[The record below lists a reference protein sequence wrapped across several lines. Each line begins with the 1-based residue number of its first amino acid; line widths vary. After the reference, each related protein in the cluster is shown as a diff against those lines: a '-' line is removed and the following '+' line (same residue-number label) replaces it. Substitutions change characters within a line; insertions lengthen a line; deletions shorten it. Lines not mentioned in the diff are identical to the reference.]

1 MDNKPTI
8 GGDDHRPPVSNF
20 IRDII
25 DADLASGKHTK
36 IITRFPPEPNGYLH
50 IGHAKSI
57 CLNFGIARDYNG
69 ICHLRFDD
77 TNPEKE
83 ETEYIEAIKE
93 DIHWLGFDW
102 KDKLF
107 FASDYFDQLYEYAE
121 LLITDGKAFVCDL
134 SGDDMRRYRGTLT
147 ETGVNSPFRERSIEE
162 NLDLFRR
169 MKAGE
174 FPDGAKSL
182 RAKIDMSS
190 PNINMRDPVIY
201 RIKKDAHHPRTGDK
215 WCIYPMYDYTHCIS
229 DALEGITHSLCT
241 LEFEDHRPLYDWF
254 LDQLPV
260 PCHPRQIEFAR
271 LNLTY
276 TVMSKRWLLN
286 LVTNG
291 FVTGWDDP
299 NLPTLAGMRR
309 RGFPPLALRTFQDKI
324 GMAKATSTVDFELLN
339 YCVREELNRTAQR
352 VMVVLNP
359 LEIEITNYP
368 DDKVEYLDAE
378 NNPED
383 TTSGNR
389 SIAFSRKLYI
399 ERDDFAETAPK
410 GWFRF
415 APGAEVRLKHAYY
428 VRCNEV
434 VKDENGQVVRLLCT
448 YDPDSKGGWTSDG
461 RKVKGTSHWVSASHA
476 VSAEVRIY
484 EQLFSAINP
493 MDLKEGQQWTD
504 NLNPHARQTLTG
516 CMAELSV
523 RDVKIGD
530 KLQFLRQGYFCADYD
545 HTPEKPVFNKIV
557 GLKDSYKV

>member
-1 MDNKPTI
+1 MDNKDTNPET
-8 GGDDHRPPVSNF
+8 HPSNF

-36 IITRFPPEPNGYLH
+36 IVTRFPPEPNGYLH

-57 CLNFGIARDYNG
+57 CLNFGIARDYGG

-102 KDKLF
+102 QDKLF

-121 LLITDGKAFVCDL
+121 LLIKDGKAFVCDL
-134 SGDDMRRYRGTLT
+134 SFEDMRKYRGTLT
-147 ETGVNSPFRERSIEE
+147 EPGVNSPFRDRSIDE

-182 RAKIDMSS
+182 RAKIDMTS

-201 RIKKDAHHPRTGDK
+201 RIKQHAHHPRTGNK

-229 DALEGITHSLCT
+229 DAIEGITHSLCT

-260 PCHPRQIEFAR
+260 TCHPRQIEFAR

-286 LVTNG
+286 LVTSDR
-291 FVTGWDDP
+291 VTGWDDP

-309 RGFPPLALRTFQDKI
+309 RGFPPVALCSFQEKI
-324 GMAKATSTVDFELLN
+324 GMAKAASMVDFELLN
-339 YCVREELNRTAQR
+339 YCVREELNRTARR
-352 VMVVLNP
+352 VMVVLDP

-368 DDKVEYLDAE
+368 EDQVEFLDAE

-383 TTSGNR
+383 PASGKR
-389 SIAFSRKLYI
+389 SIAFSRHLYI
-399 ERDDFAETAPK
+399 ECDDFAETAPK

-415 APGAEVRLKHAYY
+415 TLGAEVRLKHAYY
-428 VRCNEV
+428 VRCDEV
-434 VKDENGQVVRLLCT
+434 VKDENGKVVRLLCT
-448 YDPDSKGGWTSDG
+448 YDPASKGGWTSDG
-461 RKVKGTSHWVSASHA
+461 RKVKGTSHWVSAAHA
-476 VSAEVRIY
+476 VPVEVRIY
-484 EQLFSAINP
+484 EQLFSTINP
-493 MDLKEGQQWTD
+493 MDLQDGQVWTD
-504 NLNPHARQTLTG
+504 NLNPYAKQILTG
-516 CMAELSV
+516 CMAEQSI
-523 RDVKIGD
+523 RDMKIGD

-545 HTPEKPVFNKIV
+545 FLPEKPVFNKIV
-557 GLKDSYKV
+557 GLKDSYKP